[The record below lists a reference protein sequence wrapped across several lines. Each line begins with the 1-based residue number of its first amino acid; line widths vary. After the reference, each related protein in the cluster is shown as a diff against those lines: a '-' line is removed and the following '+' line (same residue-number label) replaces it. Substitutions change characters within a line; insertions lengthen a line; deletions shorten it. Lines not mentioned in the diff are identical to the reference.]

1 MLPLFANRPED
12 VEQAFQQYYEA
23 SVSEPTDPDLLFD
36 REREVMAYQL
46 LVEAEMDAFVTA
58 YFAAFQGGSATDT
71 AIMKAHARLYG
82 YLQDPAM

>member
-1 MLPLFANRPED
+1 
-12 VEQAFQQYYEA
+12 
-23 SVSEPTDPDLLFD
+23 
-36 REREVMAYQL
+36 MAYQL